1 MGAGKNKVRRKKR
14 ISKHVQDAEE
24 RRRNKAQQD
33 GGEADDEQEKPKTTS
48 ETAKKTK
55 RNRHIKDPSE
65 AAAYLSSWKHREAG
79 SGWKFNKNTQS
90 WLIRHMYETDK
101 VPKATFSVLVEYLL
115 GVKGITRT
123 RLREEAARRA
133 LRYKEFEK
141 RAKAEGDDKDGVD
154 ANEVKDD
161 VNAGNSNN
169 KKNDDDA
176 ALDAARWNALDDHDK
191 RKEYKRA
198 RKILDAIKEEQ
209 GQSS

>member
-33 GGEADDEQEKPKTTS
+33 GGEADDSTEAKSTEKNTETTKS
-48 ETAKKTK
+48 
-55 RNRHIKDPSE
+55 NRHIKDPSE
-65 AAAYLSSWKHREAG
+65 GAAYLSSWKHREAG

-101 VPKATFSVLVEYLL
+101 VPKATFTMLVEYLL

-141 RAKAEGDDKDGVD
+141 RAKAEGYDKDVGQ
-154 ANEVKDD
+154 AKDH
-161 VNAGNSNN
+161 VEAGSGHN
-169 KKNDDDA
+169 KKNSDDA
-176 ALDAARWNALDDHDK
+176 EIDAARWNALDDHDK

-198 RKILDAIKEEQ
+198 RKILDSIKEEQ
-209 GQSS
+209 EKSSE

>member
-33 GGEADDEQEKPKTTS
+33 GGEADDSTEPKSTEKKT
-48 ETAKKTK
+48 ETAKS
-55 RNRHIKDPSE
+55 NRHIKDPSQ
-65 AAAYLSSWKHREAG
+65 AGAYLSSWKHREAG

-101 VPKATFSVLVEYLL
+101 VPKATFTMLVEYLL

-141 RAKAEGDDKDGVD
+141 RAKAEGHGEDGGQAKDSIEAGSGHDK
-154 ANEVKDD
+154 
-161 VNAGNSNN
+161 
-169 KKNDDDA
+169 KKSDDA
-176 ALDAARWNALDDHDK
+176 EIDVARWNALDDHDK

-198 RKILDAIKEEQ
+198 RKILDSIKEEQ
-209 GQSS
+209 EKSSE